1 MTASLALYLGDG
13 SCCLYDVSCSSSTI
27 INPRSLNG
35 RKTEDLAPTI
45 SLAVFLFF
53 FMLSQ
58 TSVRSLS
65 EYLEWNT
72 EI

>member
-35 RKTEDLAPTI
+35 RKTEDLHPQLVEQI
-45 SLAVFLFF
+45 PCF
-53 FMLSQ
+53 
-58 TSVRSLS
+58 
-65 EYLEWNT
+65 YLYFPKLQSFH
-72 EI
+72 